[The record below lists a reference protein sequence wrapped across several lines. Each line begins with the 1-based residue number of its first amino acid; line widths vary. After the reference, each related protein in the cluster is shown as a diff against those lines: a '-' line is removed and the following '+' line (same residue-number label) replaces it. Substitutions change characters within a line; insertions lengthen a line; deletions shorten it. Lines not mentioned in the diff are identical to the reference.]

1 MKRWI
6 VAGAVALMCAGG
18 AAGAQDP
25 ISPEVAAEIVA
36 SRQAAFMMSGVTM
49 GSIKASLDAGAAPQ
63 AMGFSSNALS
73 RWSSSM
79 TNLFPPG
86 TGPAVVATTRAK
98 PEIWTDWTGFQ
109 ARAGD
114 YSAAAAR
121 LQELI
126 AAGDNAAALEQFNV
140 VRATCQSCH
149 DAYRS

>member
-18 AAGAQDP
+18 VAGAQEQ

-49 GSIKASLDAGAAPQ
+49 GSIKAGLDANAPAQ
-63 AMGFSSNALS
+63 SMGFASAALG

-86 TGPAVVATTRAK
+86 TGPGVVPTTRAK
-98 PEIWTDWTGFQ
+98 PGIWTDWTGFQ
-109 ARAGD
+109 AKAGE

-126 AAGDNAAALEQFNV
+126 AAGDNAAALEQFMV
-140 VRATCQSCH
+140 VRASCQSCH

>member
-1 MKRWI
+1 MKRMI

-18 AAGAQDP
+18 VAGAQEQ

-49 GSIKASLDAGAAPQ
+49 GSIKAGLDANAPAQ
-63 AMGFSSNALS
+63 SMAFSSAALG

-86 TGPAVVATTRAK
+86 TGPGVVSTTRAK
-98 PEIWTDWTGFQ
+98 PEIWTDWEGF
-109 ARAGD
+109 RGKAGE

-126 AAGDNAAALEQFNV
+126 AAGDNAAALEQFMV

>member
-25 ISPEVAAEIVA
+25 VSPEVAAEVVA
-36 SRQAAFMMSGVTM
+36 ARQAAFMMSGVTM
-49 GSIKASLDAGAAPQ
+49 GSIKASLDANAPAQ
-63 AMGFSSNALS
+63 SMAFSSAALG

-86 TGPAVVATTRAK
+86 SGPDAVPGTRAK
-98 PEIWTDWTGFQ
+98 AEIWTDWSGFEGK
-109 ARAGD
+109 AGE
-114 YSAAAAR
+114 YSAAVER

-126 AAGDNAAALEQFNV
+126 ADGDNAAALEQFAV
-140 VRATCQSCH
+140 VRASCQSCH